1 MGRLKVF
8 AYCTHSLQ
16 PIKTRHNYF
25 VWNISKTVDRLSA
38 ACRLTV
44 GQQTADSRPTTD
56 NWPTVD
62 PQLTDSLPTKGQQ
75 SPDSWQTDERHL
87 LGTVLHFYQSYDSN
101 NKLRLLA
108 RKFYGIFIVIISW
121 RTWKRSVLTS
131 DCGLIDWLIQW
142 LMCPTVTTEHE
153 NSLKKWGSPKRVLF
167 RWFLPMSFNA
177 EIKTPKPVTAK
188 RVSSTLKTQTTTREL
203 NNQTSVIILNH

>member
-16 PIKTRHNYF
+16 TIKTRHNYF
-25 VWNISKTVDRLSA
+25 VWNISKTVDRLSV

-87 LGTVLHFYQSYDSN
+87 LGTVLHFYQSYNSN

-131 DCGLIDWLIQW
+131 DWLIDWFSDWCVRRLRQIMKIVWKNEERQNVSCLDDSYPCP
-142 LMCPTVTTEHE
+142 LMLRLKHPSLSQPRESAPHWKHKRQQENLTT
-153 NSLKKWGSPKRVLF
+153 KQ
-167 RWFLPMSFNA
+167 
-177 EIKTPKPVTAK
+177 
-188 RVSSTLKTQTTTREL
+188 VSS
-203 NNQTSVIILNH
+203 S

>member
-16 PIKTRHNYF
+16 TIKTRHNYF

-87 LGTVLHFYQSYDSN
+87 LGTVLHFYQSYNSN

-121 RTWKRSVLTS
+121 RTWKRSILTS
-131 DCGLIDWLIQW
+131 DWLIDWFSDSCVRRLRQIMKIVWKNEERQNICCLDDSYPW
-142 LMCPTVTTEHE
+142 PLMLRLKHPSLSQPSESAPHWKHKRQQENLTT
-153 NSLKKWGSPKRVLF
+153 KQ
-167 RWFLPMSFNA
+167 
-177 EIKTPKPVTAK
+177 
-188 RVSSTLKTQTTTREL
+188 VSS
-203 NNQTSVIILNH
+203 S

>member
-16 PIKTRHNYF
+16 TIKTRHNYF

-87 LGTVLHFYQSYDSN
+87 LGTVLHFYKSYNSN

-131 DCGLIDWLIQW
+131 DWLIDWFSDWCVRRLRQIMKIVWKNEERQNVSCLDDSYPCP
-142 LMCPTVTTEHE
+142 LMLRLKHPSLSQPRESAPHWKHKRQQENLTT
-153 NSLKKWGSPKRVLF
+153 KQ
-167 RWFLPMSFNA
+167 
-177 EIKTPKPVTAK
+177 
-188 RVSSTLKTQTTTREL
+188 VSS
-203 NNQTSVIILNH
+203 S

>member
-16 PIKTRHNYF
+16 TIKTRHNYF

-87 LGTVLHFYQSYDSN
+87 LGTVLHFYQSYNSN

-131 DCGLIDWLIQW
+131 DWLIDWFSDWCVRRLRQIMKIVWKSEERQNVSCLDDSYPCP
-142 LMCPTVTTEHE
+142 LMLRLKHPSLSQPRESAPHWKHKRQQENLTT
-153 NSLKKWGSPKRVLF
+153 KQ
-167 RWFLPMSFNA
+167 
-177 EIKTPKPVTAK
+177 
-188 RVSSTLKTQTTTREL
+188 VSS
-203 NNQTSVIILNH
+203 S

>member
-16 PIKTRHNYF
+16 TIKTRHNYF
-25 VWNISKTVDRLSA
+25 VWNISKTVDRLSV

-131 DCGLIDWLIQW
+131 DWLIDWFSDWCVRRLRQIMKIVWKNEERQNVSCLDDPYPCP
-142 LMCPTVTTEHE
+142 LMLRLKHPSLSQPSESAPHWKHKRQQENLTT
-153 NSLKKWGSPKRVLF
+153 KQ
-167 RWFLPMSFNA
+167 
-177 EIKTPKPVTAK
+177 
-188 RVSSTLKTQTTTREL
+188 VSS
-203 NNQTSVIILNH
+203 S

>member
-16 PIKTRHNYF
+16 TIKTRHNYF
-25 VWNISKTVDRLSA
+25 VWNISKTVDRLSV

-131 DCGLIDWLIQW
+131 DWLIDWFSDWCVRRLRQIMKIVWKSEERQNVSCLDDSYPCP
-142 LMCPTVTTEHE
+142 LMLRLKHPSLSQPRESAPHWKHKRQQENLTT
-153 NSLKKWGSPKRVLF
+153 KQ
-167 RWFLPMSFNA
+167 
-177 EIKTPKPVTAK
+177 
-188 RVSSTLKTQTTTREL
+188 VSS
-203 NNQTSVIILNH
+203 S